1 MLHLMRRSLP
11 CTCTRKGISLF
22 SRDRGGGYGTV
33 RGSLDRV
40 SVWNSQSRRISNF
53 PDTVQRPVPVPCT
66 VLVLCGSWFRFCTDC
81 PLIYLTRTGERPE
94 SVVDL
99 GLAQFGGVLDPF
111 SAESTAATEPDCVH
125 GRGLDDCSMTMEV
138 VKTEANGVVQGP
150 KPLRFLERRGCR
162 LMVCRTNARFGRL
175 RNHALSGCHLSDGTP
190 ALMVRIFTASQG
202 ALIGSVYVPLYF
214 DEFWAEPA

>member
-1 MLHLMRRSLP
+1 MGHFHDQIRVLYRPSPYLP
-11 CTCTRKGISLF
+11 A
-22 SRDRGGGYGTV
+22 
-33 RGSLDRV
+33 
-40 SVWNSQSRRISNF
+40 
-53 PDTVQRPVPVPCT
+53 
-66 VLVLCGSWFRFCTDC
+66 
-81 PLIYLTRTGERPE
+81 RTGERPE

-175 RNHALSGCHLSDGTP
+175 RNHKRLGRGTWRLASAGSYPVLTLALKGTGKRSF
-190 ALMVRIFTASQG
+190 LCWI
-202 ALIGSVYVPLYF
+202 
-214 DEFWAEPA
+214 